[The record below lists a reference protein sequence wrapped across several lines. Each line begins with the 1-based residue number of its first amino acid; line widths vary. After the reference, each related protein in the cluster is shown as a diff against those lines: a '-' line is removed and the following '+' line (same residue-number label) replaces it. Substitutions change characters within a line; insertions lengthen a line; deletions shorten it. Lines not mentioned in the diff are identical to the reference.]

1 MSIIIMEIL
10 DILLIKFFRWV
21 IFICNNLI
29 PLVRLISQGFNCD
42 YLWIN
47 VVLSDLSLWWDRFQD
62 VKSAHWFN
70 ITWFH
75 SFLNAL
81 FQRFYLLINLAS
93 SVMCRYKL
101 NTSKLLLR
109 HPSLSFISTTFDI
122 FLWLLCFIWRSIL
135 SHLALRDTFWNFWCC

>member
-29 PLVRLISQGFNCD
+29 PLVRLISQGFDCD

-75 SFLNAL
+75 SFLNTL
-81 FQRFYLLINLAS
+81 FQRFYLLIDLAS
-93 SVMCRYKL
+93 SVMCRYNL

-122 FLWLLCFIWRSIL
+122 FLWLLCFI
-135 SHLALRDTFWNFWCC
+135 